1 MKKNIIILGST
12 GSIGTSTINLIKKD
26 KNKFSIKLLST
37 HTNIKKVYNQ
47 AKLFKVKNVII
58 SDKKSYERAKK
69 LYRKSNIKFHNSFF
83 IIDNLFKKKEIFFS
97 MVSIVGLDGLDPSLK
112 LVKYCQNIAIINK
125 ESLICGWNLI
135 SKELK
140 KYKTKFFPVDSEHF
154 SIFSLIDNQPNKI
167 IDQIFLT
174 ASGGPFLNYTHSKLS
189 DVKIAQVLKH
199 PTWNMGKK
207 ISVDSSTMMNKLFEV
222 IEAKKIFN
230 IPYKKINILIHP
242 KSYVHALVRFNNGIT
257 KILVHDPDMKIPIH
271 NSLYYKKN
279 MQFKT
284 KSLNFKIL
292 NNLDFKSVNYKKFP
306 LLKLLNNLPKNDSL
320 YETVLVTINDFFV
333 SIYLNKKIDYKR
345 LVHLIYSYSNN
356 KIFLKFKK
364 KIPKN
369 VNEIYK
375 TKNFVYTKLNNW
387 GI

>member
-58 SDKKSYERAKK
+58 SDKKSYDRAKK
-69 LYRKSNIKFHNSFF
+69 LYRKSNIKFHNSFL

>member
-1 MKKNIIILGST
+1 MKKKISILGAT
-12 GSIGTSTINLIKKD
+12 GSIGVSALSVIDKKKFFFNIILLSSNKNFNIICKQIKKYKPKYYVINNLKIYNKVKKKFKKSKIKILNVFDFDEKKIKSDIVISAIPGIAGLSPTINVIKK
-26 KNKFSIKLLST
+26 T
-37 HTNIKKVYNQ
+37 KKI
-47 AKLFKVKNVII
+47 L
-58 SDKKSYERAKK
+58 
-69 LYRKSNIKFHNSFF
+69 
-83 IIDNLFKKKEIFFS
+83 
-97 MVSIVGLDGLDPSLK
+97 
-112 LVKYCQNIAIINK
+112 IANK
-125 ESLICGWNLI
+125 EAVICGWNLI
-135 SKELK
+135 K
-140 KYKTKFFPVDSEHF
+140 KKAKKNKTEIIPIDSEHY
-154 SIFSLIDNQPNKI
+154 SIHELIKNSEIENIEK
-167 IDQIFLT
+167 IFLT
-174 ASGGPFLNYTHSKLS
+174 ASGGPFLNYTYSKLS
-189 DVKIAQVLKH
+189 DVKIAQALKH

-230 IPYKKINILIHP
+230 IPYKKINIIIHP

-271 NSLYYKKN
+271 NSLYYKRN

-345 LVHLIYSYSNN
+345 LVHLIYSYSNK
-356 KIFLKFKK
+356 KIFHKFKK

-375 TKNFVYTKLNNW
+375 TKNFVYTKLSNW

>member
-1 MKKNIIILGST
+1 M
-12 GSIGTSTINLIKKD
+12 
-26 KNKFSIKLLST
+26 
-37 HTNIKKVYNQ
+37 
-47 AKLFKVKNVII
+47 I
-58 SDKKSYERAKK
+58 S
-69 LYRKSNIKFHNSFF
+69 
-83 IIDNLFKKKEIFFS
+83 
-97 MVSIVGLDGLDPSLK
+97 VSGLDGLKPSLI
-112 LVKYCQNIAIINK
+112 LTKYSKNLAIVNK

-135 SKELK
+135 KKELVK
-140 KYKTKFFPVDSEHF
+140 FNVNFFPVDSEHF
-154 SIFSLIDNQPNKI
+154 SIFSLIDNHPNKI

-174 ASGGPFLNYTHSKLS
+174 ASGGPFLNYTYSKLS
-189 DVKIAQVLKH
+189 DVKIAQALKH

-230 IPYKKINILIHP
+230 IPYKKINIIIHP

-271 NSLYYKKN
+271 NSLYYKRN

-345 LVHLIYSYSNN
+345 LVHLIYSYSNK
-356 KIFLKFKK
+356 KIFHKFKK

-375 TKNFVYTKLNNW
+375 TKNFVYTKLSNW

>member
-1 MKKNIIILGST
+1 
-12 GSIGTSTINLIKKD
+12 
-26 KNKFSIKLLST
+26 
-37 HTNIKKVYNQ
+37 
-47 AKLFKVKNVII
+47 
-58 SDKKSYERAKK
+58 
-69 LYRKSNIKFHNSFF
+69 
-83 IIDNLFKKKEIFFS
+83 
-97 MVSIVGLDGLDPSLK
+97 
-112 LVKYCQNIAIINK
+112 
-125 ESLICGWNLI
+125 
-135 SKELK
+135 
-140 KYKTKFFPVDSEHF
+140 
-154 SIFSLIDNQPNKI
+154 
-167 IDQIFLT
+167 
-174 ASGGPFLNYTHSKLS
+174 
-189 DVKIAQVLKH
+189 
-199 PTWNMGKK
+199 
-207 ISVDSSTMMNKLFEV
+207 
-222 IEAKKIFN
+222 
-230 IPYKKINILIHP
+230 
-242 KSYVHALVRFNNGIT
+242 
-257 KILVHDPDMKIPIH
+257 
-271 NSLYYKKN
+271 